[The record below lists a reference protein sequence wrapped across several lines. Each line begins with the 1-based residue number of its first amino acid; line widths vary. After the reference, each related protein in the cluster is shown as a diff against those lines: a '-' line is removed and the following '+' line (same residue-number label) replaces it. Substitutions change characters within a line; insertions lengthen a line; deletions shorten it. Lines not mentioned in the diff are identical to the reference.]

1 MKKIFA
7 LFLALVM
14 ALGLAACS
22 NGGTDASPSPSQSS
36 APSAA
41 PSDEPSTEPSAEPSV
56 EPSTEPSDGE
66 KTVAAFWD
74 ELKNDHGFEFPDAM
88 SLSDQELSDMYGIDA
103 ALVEEYVAEIP
114 LMNVQA
120 TEIFIAKV
128 KDGEMDAVKAG
139 IQSRLDSL
147 DELWSRYLPDQY
159 ELVQN
164 HQLVE
169 EGNFIF
175 LAIHEKAAEM
185 AELFSATFG
194 E

>member
-36 APSAA
+36 APSAS
-41 PSDEPSTEPSAEPSV
+41 PSDEPSTEPSAA
-56 EPSTEPSDGE
+56 PSDSGEE
-66 KTVAAFWD
+66 KTVVAFWD

-88 SLSDQELSDMYGIDA
+88 SLSDQELSDMYGIDP

-128 KDGEMDAVKAG
+128 KDGKMDAVKAG

-169 EGNFIF
+169 EGSFIF

-185 AELFSATFG
+185 ADLFSATFG